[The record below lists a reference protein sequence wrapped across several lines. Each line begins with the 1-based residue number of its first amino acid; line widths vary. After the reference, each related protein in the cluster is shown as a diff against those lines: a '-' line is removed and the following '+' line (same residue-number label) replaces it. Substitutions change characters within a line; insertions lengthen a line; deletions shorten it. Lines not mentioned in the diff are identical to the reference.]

1 MRGRTAAL
9 SATLILAML
18 LFCTVPLFSE
28 DAEAKDEGDYIVSIP
43 DYFMIDDS
51 IHISLKNGESKTVVI
66 YVVNESLKRLVIGFY
81 SLSDTK
87 DIYSDPVTNV
97 LLEPKGQKG
106 DLLRFEYVIKTAEV
120 MPSCKNSTL
129 ALSLYVTDIESDA
142 EPKVSFVKFTV
153 NVDSSY
159 DISDSKNKF
168 LGTINNDLPAPFDA
182 PIVPFIVTLLV
193 YIAVA
198 LIIIKLSIIV
208 ATRFMTE
215 NTTEHERM
223 IIRMSLR
230 TSILFTALAMF
241 TDVGVRIM
249 GANLFD
255 YVTTHKIVVA
265 VTVAMLAMFLW
276 QIYSIFT
283 DNLLWRLSKKDESF
297 IDPSLMPILSVIVK
311 IALWVGAIAIILNLF
326 GMDFS
331 SIMLSAGIV
340 TLGITLGAQSVL
352 SQFFS
357 GISLLVT
364 RPFNRGEYVEMN
376 GHTYIVKKVKLMY
389 TEFYGVEKDRVITMP
404 NNAVLS
410 ATIINMSKY
419 DKAYRMYID
428 FEIPSKLDLKK
439 VEEIMIQLA
448 DESEYVVHNDNRY
461 KDPRVKFIDFKGPN
475 VQLRLDAT
483 IRNFGDL
490 PEIQSQMKRG
500 LFIKLAEAGMDTP
513 YSRLG
518 VKVAHDET
526 TAEPSGP
533 PEPEIPP
540 TMQ

>member
-9 SATLILAML
+9 SVTMILAML

-28 DAEAKDEGDYIVSIP
+28 DTDATNYGDYTITIP
-43 DYFMIDDS
+43 QHEGPDKTNHIFMS
-51 IHISLKNGESKTVVI
+51 SGQSKTIVI
-66 YVVNESLKRLVIGFY
+66 YVVNNSDCVLDIGLY
-81 SLSDTK
+81 TVSDREEIHSEWTSN
-87 DIYSDPVTNV
+87 IT
-97 LLEPKGQKG
+97 LEPKGSKG
-106 DLLRFEYVIKTAEV
+106 DLLKYDYILETDEV
-120 MPSCKNSTL
+120 MPSL
-129 ALSLYVTDIESDA
+129 QDVGVDLVVYVTDITDGTSHTTTIHFS
-142 EPKVSFVKFTV
+142 VTV
-153 NVDSSY
+153 FSKY
-159 DISDSKNKF
+159 DISDSNNRF
-168 LGTINNDLPAPFDA
+168 FGSVNNDLPAPFNTS
-182 PIVPFIVTLLV
+182 ITPFIVTLLA
-193 YIAVA
+193 YIAIA
-198 LIIIKLSIIV
+198 LIIIKLSIII

-215 NTTEHERM
+215 NTSEHERKL
-223 IIRMSLR
+223 IRMTLR
-230 TSILFTALAMF
+230 TTILFIALAMF

-265 VTVAMLAMFLW
+265 VIVAMSAMLIW
-276 QIYSIFT
+276 QIYSLVT
-283 DNLLWRLSKKDESF
+283 DNFIWRLSKKDESF

-311 IALWVGAIAIILNLF
+311 IALGVGAIAIIMHMF

-448 DESEYVVHNDNRY
+448 DESEYVVHNDSRY

-526 TAEPSGP
+526 TVEPSGP